1 MARMHSYYI
10 SNTKDEVKSAYQEL
24 NETEFEQVIIQSR
37 LPFDTLTDEEANND
51 SDDSEDDD
59 DDEEEED
66 DDDDDTNT
74 SEEQQVSQVNQNC
87 LSFEELVDVDDQE
100 LQHVLGIQVSVVI
113 PSYEIVEHGDTD
125 FDIESILE
133 NAMSK
138 R

>member
-1 MARMHSYYI
+1 MHSYYI

-51 SDDSEDDD
+51 SDDSE
-59 DDEEEED
+59 EE

-125 FDIESILE
+125 FDIESILD

>member
-1 MARMHSYYI
+1 MHSYYI

-51 SDDSEDDD
+51 SDDSE
-59 DDEEEED
+59 

-125 FDIESILE
+125 FDIESILD

>member
-1 MARMHSYYI
+1 MHSYYI

-51 SDDSEDDD
+51 SDDSED
-59 DDEEEED
+59 D

-125 FDIESILE
+125 FDIESILD